1 MRKVFNMSAK
11 ISSALEK
18 FPTNRLKFS
27 LDKKSFPKDQK
38 GSHVSAK
45 IPFPIPSRSS
55 PQIDS
60 CLLFFFWMGISME
73 KVSQQRPIHRY
84 KVVTTAFSRKFSSKF
99 DIFHEK
105 KLLYFG
111 CFIAK
116 TKVNIHQKFRKRSFS
131 SFFSQSFERFFYYNL
146 GHEKVIHSL
155 MLRPD
160 ENIFAKVWYFWD
172 FRGEQNF
179 AFQSQY
185 CGNIFAEI

>member
-99 DIFHEK
+99 DISRKNFCI
-105 KLLYFG
+105 LVALS
-111 CFIAK
+111 
-116 TKVNIHQKFRKRSFS
+116 RKRKLIFTKNFENAPFRPALVRVSNVSFTITQAMKRLS
-131 SFFSQSFERFFYYNL
+131 IL
-146 GHEKVIHSL
+146 
-155 MLRPD
+155 
-160 ENIFAKVWYFWD
+160 
-172 FRGEQNF
+172 
-179 AFQSQY
+179 
-185 CGNIFAEI
+185 

>member
-84 KVVTTAFSRKFSSKF
+84 KVVTTVFSLRPNLIFFTRKNFCILVALSRKRKLIFTKNFENAPFRPSLVRVSSVSF
-99 DIFHEK
+99 TITQ
-105 KLLYFG
+105 
-111 CFIAK
+111 AM
-116 TKVNIHQKFRKRSFS
+116 KRLSI
-131 SFFSQSFERFFYYNL
+131 L
-146 GHEKVIHSL
+146 
-155 MLRPD
+155 
-160 ENIFAKVWYFWD
+160 
-172 FRGEQNF
+172 
-179 AFQSQY
+179 
-185 CGNIFAEI
+185 